1 MQDNTLNSE
10 QARFVFAAEIEAA
23 QADVANKDAVE
34 ASDSKHTPGPWTS
47 SHGRWVKANKGTIA
61 TCHNQWNV
69 TDELLSDQEVGAN
82 ARLMAAAPELL
93 DLAREAAE
101 VGETIAALACAPDGS
116 YRVPCA
122 ATKAE
127 LVSIITDLGTKAAAL
142 INNATKG
149 EA

>member
-1 MQDNTLNSE
+1 MSENELNSLM
-10 QARFVFAAEIEAA
+10 R
-23 QADVANKDAVE
+23 QADMARKDAVE
-34 ASDSKHTPGPWTS
+34 ESMDWSGEGKVGHTPGPWTS
-47 SHGRWVKANKGTIA
+47 AHGRWVKANKGTIA

-116 YRVPCA
+116 YRVPCDA
-122 ATKAE
+122 RKAE

-142 INNATKG
+142 INNATKE

>member
-1 MQDNTLNSE
+1 MSENELNSLM
-10 QARFVFAAEIEAA
+10 R
-23 QADVANKDAVE
+23 QADMARKDAVE
-34 ASDSKHTPGPWTS
+34 ESMDWSGEGKVGHTPGPWTS
-47 SHGRWVKANKGTIA
+47 AHGRWVKANKGTIA

-93 DLAREAAE
+93 GLAREAAE

-116 YRVPCA
+116 YRVPCD

-142 INNATKG
+142 INNATK
-149 EA
+149 E

>member
-1 MQDNTLNSE
+1 MSENELNSLM
-10 QARFVFAAEIEAA
+10 R
-23 QADVANKDAVE
+23 QADMARKDAVE
-34 ASDSKHTPGPWTS
+34 ESMDWSGEGKVGHTPGPWTS
-47 SHGRWVKANKGTIA
+47 AHGRWVKANKGTIA

-93 DLAREAAE
+93 GLAREAAE

-116 YRVPCA
+116 YRVPCD

-142 INNATKG
+142 INNATKE

>member
-1 MQDNTLNSE
+1 MSE
-10 QARFVFAAEIEAA
+10 
-23 QADVANKDAVE
+23 
-34 ASDSKHTPGPWTS
+34 SKHTPGPWVVENSRHPGSNFKQHIRAGKWAVASTRRGYS
-47 SHGRWVKANKGTIA
+47 VS
-61 TCHNQWNV
+61 
-69 TDELLSDQEVGAN
+69 TDEVDAN
-82 ARLMAAAPELL
+82 ARLIAAAPELL

-116 YRVPCA
+116 YRVPCD

-142 INNATKG
+142 INSATKG

>member
-1 MQDNTLNSE
+1 MSENELNSLM
-10 QARFVFAAEIEAA
+10 R
-23 QADVANKDAVE
+23 QADMARKDAVE
-34 ASDSKHTPGPWTS
+34 ESMDWSGEGKVGHTPGPWTS
-47 SHGRWVKANKGTIA
+47 AHGRWVKANKGTIA

-93 DLAREAAE
+93 GLAREAAE

-142 INNATKG
+142 INNATKE

>member
-1 MQDNTLNSE
+1 MSENELNSLM
-10 QARFVFAAEIEAA
+10 R
-23 QADVANKDAVE
+23 QADMARKDAVE
-34 ASDSKHTPGPWTS
+34 ESMDWSGEGKVGHTPGPWTS
-47 SHGRWVKANKGTIA
+47 AHGRWVKANKGTIA

-93 DLAREAAE
+93 GLAREAAE

-116 YRVPCA
+116 YRVPCD

-142 INNATKG
+142 INSATKG
-149 EA
+149 NN

>member
-1 MQDNTLNSE
+1 MSENELNSLM
-10 QARFVFAAEIEAA
+10 R
-23 QADVANKDAVE
+23 QADMARKDAVE
-34 ASDSKHTPGPWTS
+34 ESMDWSGEGKVGHTPGPWTS
-47 SHGRWVKANKGTIA
+47 AHGRWVKANKGTIA

-116 YRVPCA
+116 YRVPCD